1 MRSDAPPATNAAG
14 ASVDGVDGASDDAAS
29 LAYGCGNILPPLCDD
44 GLDGDEEVQL
54 AQLRRS
60 ACCFL

>member
-14 ASVDGVDGASDDAAS
+14 ASVDGASDNAAS